1 MPNVC
6 QCFITAANVE
16 LSQLRKLSPSIRE
29 FSHGKPA
36 RRLGG
41 GSRSR
46 DRESFLML
54 SKWHRHLTTR
64 KIKILGF
71 KNTHGQQQSCSR
83 LVVGGAWMI
92 VAEVVAGSFGGKE
105 YEHGERV
112 LNFQ

>member
-1 MPNVC
+1 
-6 QCFITAANVE
+6 
-16 LSQLRKLSPSIRE
+16 
-29 FSHGKPA
+29 
-36 RRLGG
+36 
-41 GSRSR
+41 
-46 DRESFLML
+46 ML

-83 LVVGGAWMI
+83 LVLGGAWMI